1 MLSKNKLLILIATI
15 QVIFFSGWYYLE
27 YKKLYNPSSEIILV
41 KTAPVDPRDYLS
53 GNYFT
58 LKYEFSDLWFFRDK
72 SDGIRETGGRIYSF
86 AQESKKTEI
95 EIYVVLEKNDIWYV
109 PNYFSLEK
117 PLIKNNQV
125 AIKGRY
131 NKISQQ
137 IEYGIEKYFIN
148 ENIKEPK
155 MGDKVE
161 VVLSVEDDLTPRI
174 KNVLINNIPL
184 E

>member
-1 MLSKNKLLILIATI
+1 M
-15 QVIFFSGWYYLE
+15 
-27 YKKLYNPSSEIILV
+27 
-41 KTAPVDPRDYLS
+41 
-53 GNYFT
+53 
-58 LKYEFSDLWFFRDK
+58 
-72 SDGIRETGGRIYSF
+72 
-86 AQESKKTEI
+86 
-95 EIYVVLEKNDIWYV
+95 
-109 PNYFSLEK
+109 
-117 PLIKNNQV
+117 IKNNQV

-131 NKISQQ
+131 NKISQK

-161 VVLSVEDDLTPRI
+161 VILSVEDDLTPRI